1 MTVGTVLL
9 VSFYDIEDH
18 FRSGSFWKSLLS
30 DKRAE

>member
-18 FRSGSFWKSLLS
+18 FRSGSFLEVTPLRQKG
-30 DKRAE
+30 